1 MDEEKV
7 LECTEDWQI
16 RTQKSRTGLGPGR
29 SGSVRV
35 PQRL

>member
-7 LECTEDWQI
+7 LECTEDWADSYAE
-16 RTQKSRTGLGPGR
+16 SRTGLGPGR